1 MCNIEL
7 EKVHFSPTP
16 FFTNQYRKKKTKKRQ
31 TDGAPREKEIKLVVG
46 KWLLPSLNHTLI
58 DFGDA
63 STTQPTVTSLPRGTP
78 TIWLSTLTDGGTFC
92 RRRHRRRRRRH
103 RIRKRKKRR
112 RSKVI
117 TSNRY
122 NLCPLLLL
130 SLLLRYLLHVLT
142 SATKKTVR
150 MWIRLTQNCH
160 GDSFAHCWW
169 DAIAENFIIK

>member
-92 RRRHRRRRRRH
+92 RRRRRRRH

-122 NLCPLLLL
+122 NLCPLLL
-130 SLLLRYLLHVLT
+130 SLLLRYLLHGLT